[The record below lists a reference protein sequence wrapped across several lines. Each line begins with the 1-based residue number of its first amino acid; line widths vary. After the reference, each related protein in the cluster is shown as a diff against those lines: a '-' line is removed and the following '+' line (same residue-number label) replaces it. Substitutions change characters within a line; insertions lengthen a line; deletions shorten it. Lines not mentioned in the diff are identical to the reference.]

1 MQAPVQLEDPLTADH
16 DAAALWHREQA
27 AASQHEEAR
36 AWHSDQAAHWA
47 DVADRRRRR
56 RAGAELSR
64 LGDDVVLEIIRLAW
78 AEDVLALGGT
88 SRRMRALTTLDR
100 VWTPRFSGRE
110 FGLGHGEVDAATC
123 TALTSLGA
131 RRIFIQSLPWRLPT
145 GSGVYTA
152 YTWRPREVPRS
163 LLIAS
168 QDLIFCE
175 VYERRGRLASKVMP
189 LAECRLD
196 EFPIGSIT
204 IPLNLDTKTTC
215 TYGDWVLRR
224 IIWEVRIFALVD
236 GVVVPICDTRGL
248 EYDGAR
254 TGDLNSRLLD
264 HKSGLLTTT
273 FGLRL
278 GMCLKIIG
286 PSQRREVTGLKSV
299 AIRWLET
306 IEDAFKEGHDD
317 GGWGLEEGFER
328 VSLEDGTLRPG
339 PDGFREFLRH
349 GAIRAQR
356 PFSFKTDHLRDDY
369 DHVDGRVEYSRK
381 HI

>member
-1 MQAPVQLEDPLTADH
+1 MQAPEPLEDPLTAAH

-64 LGDDVVLEIIRLAW
+64 LGDDLVLEIIRLAW

-88 SRRMRALTTLDR
+88 SRRMRALTTLER
-100 VWTPRFSGRE
+100 VWTPRLSGRE
-110 FGLGHGEVDAATC
+110 FGLGRGELDTATC

-131 RRIFIQSLPWRLPT
+131 RRLFIQSLPWRLPT
-145 GSGVYTA
+145 ECHVDTF
-152 YTWRPREVPRS
+152 YTWRPLEVPRS
-163 LLIAS
+163 LMIAS
-168 QDLIFCE
+168 QDLIYCE
-175 VYERRGRLASKVMP
+175 LYERPTWRHGRWGGLARKVMP
-189 LAECRLD
+189 LAECGLD
-196 EFPIGSIT
+196 EFPMRPIT
-204 IPLNLDTKTTC
+204 IPWNLDTRPTEYRVTW
-215 TYGDWVLRR
+215 DM
-224 IIWEVRIFALVD
+224 RIFALVD
-236 GVVVPICDTRGL
+236 GVVVPICDTCGL
-248 EYDGAR
+248 DAEMGDAR
-254 TGDLNSRLLD
+254 TGELNSRLLE

-273 FGLRL
+273 LTQRVVMNIDMNEQREFTCLR
-278 GMCLKIIG
+278 
-286 PSQRREVTGLKSV
+286 SV
-299 AIRWLET
+299 GILWLET
-306 IEDAFKEGHDD
+306 VEDAYMEGYFDD
-317 GGWGLEEGFER
+317 DIYGLPAGFER

-339 PDGFREFLRH
+339 PDGFRDFLRH

-356 PFSFKTDHLRDDY
+356 SAYFKKDRLRDDY

>member
-1 MQAPVQLEDPLTADH
+1 MQAPEQLEDPLTAAH

-27 AASQHEEAR
+27 AASPHEEAR

-64 LGDDVVLEIIRLAW
+64 LGDDIVLEIIRLAR

-100 VWTPRFSGRE
+100 VWTPRLSGRE
-110 FGLGHGEVDAATC
+110 FGLGRGELDAATC

-145 GSGVYTA
+145 ECHVDTF
-152 YTWRPREVPRS
+152 YTWRPLEVPRS

-168 QDLIFCE
+168 QDLIYCE
-175 VYERRGRLASKVMP
+175 LYERPRWGHGRWGGLARKLMP
-189 LAECRLD
+189 LADCRLD
-196 EFPIGSIT
+196 AFPMGSII
-204 IPLNLDTKTTC
+204 IPLNLDTKPSAP
-215 TYGDWVLRR
+215 DVIL
-224 IIWEVRIFALVD
+224 EVRIFALVD
-236 GVVVPICDTRGL
+236 GVVVPICDTCGL
-248 EYDGAR
+248 DFGERNDR
-254 TGDLNSRLLD
+254 TGELNSRLLE

-273 FGLRL
+273 LTQRVVLNIDMNEQRKLTGLR
-278 GMCLKIIG
+278 
-286 PSQRREVTGLKSV
+286 SV
-299 AIRWLET
+299 RISWLET
-306 IEDAFKEGHDD
+306 VEDAYMEGYFDDDIYGLPAGFK
-317 GGWGLEEGFER
+317 R

-339 PDGFREFLRH
+339 PDGFRDFLRH

-356 PFSFKTDHLRDDY
+356 SAYFKKDRLRDDY

>member
-1 MQAPVQLEDPLTADH
+1 MQAPEQLEDPLTAAH

-100 VWTPRFSGRE
+100 VWTPRLSGRE
-110 FGLGHGEVDAATC
+110 FGLGRGELDTATC

-131 RRIFIQSLPWRLPT
+131 RCLFVQSLPWRLPT
-145 GSGVYTA
+145 GSNMSMT
-152 YTWRPREVPRS
+152 YTWRPREVPGS

-175 VYERRGRLASKVMP
+175 LYERPRRGHGRWGGLARKVMP
-189 LAECRLD
+189 LAECGLD
-196 EFPIGSIT
+196 EFPMRPIT
-204 IPLNLDTKTTC
+204 IPWNLDTTATVYRV
-215 TYGDWVLRR
+215 TWDM
-224 IIWEVRIFALVD
+224 RIFALVD
-236 GVVVPICDTRGL
+236 GVVVPICDTCGL
-248 EYDGAR
+248 SDEGGAR
-254 TGDLNSRLLD
+254 IGDLNSRLLD

-273 FGLRL
+273 LSLRVGLAIDRNEQ
-278 GMCLKIIG
+278 GHAT
-286 PSQRREVTGLKSV
+286 RLKSV
-299 AIRWLET
+299 GILWLET
-306 IEDAFKEGHDD
+306 IEDAFKEGHNDD
-317 GGWGLEEGFER
+317 DVNWGLEYGFER

-339 PDGFREFLRH
+339 ADGFRDFLRH
-349 GAIRAQR
+349 GTIRAQR
-356 PFSFKTDHLRDDY
+356 SRSFKTDHLRDDW
-369 DHVDGRVEYSRK
+369 DHIDGRVEYSRK
-381 HI
+381 HT

>member
-1 MQAPVQLEDPLTADH
+1 MQAPEQLEDPLTAAH

-27 AASQHEEAR
+27 TASQHEEAR

-64 LGDDVVLEIIRLAW
+64 LGDDLVLEIIRLAW

-100 VWTPRFSGRE
+100 VWAPRLSGRE
-110 FGLGHGEVDAATC
+110 FGLGRGELDAATC

-131 RRIFIQSLPWRLPT
+131 RRLFIQSLPWRLPT
-145 GSGVYTA
+145 EGRVCTN
-152 YTWRPREVPRS
+152 YTWRPREVPGS

-175 VYERRGRLASKVMP
+175 VYERTTWRHGRRLARKLMP

-196 EFPIGSIT
+196 AFPMEKIT
-204 IPLNLDTKTTC
+204 IPLNLDTNSSAP
-215 TYGDWVLRR
+215 DVIL
-224 IIWEVRIFALVD
+224 EVRIFALVD
-236 GVVVPICDTRGL
+236 GVVVPVCDTRGL
-248 EYDGAR
+248 DNMGAKR
-254 TGDLNSRLLD
+254 RIGDLNSRLLD

-273 FGLRL
+273 LSLGVGLAIDRNEQ
-278 GMCLKIIG
+278 GHAT
-286 PSQRREVTGLKSV
+286 RLKSV
-299 AIRWLET
+299 GILWLET
-306 IEDAFKEGHDD
+306 IEDAFKEGHNDD
-317 GGWGLEEGFER
+317 NRWGLEEGFER

-356 PFSFKTDHLRDDY
+356 SFSFKTDHLRDDY